1 MIGKGTTVSLLRK
14 SKRGYYK
21 NLNIKNL
28 TDNKLFL
35 KSVKP
40 LLSDKSRIKDRINIS
55 EKGKIWKI
63 DSENAETRNSFFS
76 NIVQNLNILR

>member
-14 SKRGYYK
+14 SKTGYYK

-55 EKGKIWKI
+55 EKGKI
-63 DSENAETRNSFFS
+63 
-76 NIVQNLNILR
+76 